1 MFVKF
6 LLLHLLIPA
15 VQMFSNELSKLIYK
29 ASKMI
34 SGSELDIDSYSNAL
48 RPLGKYIFAFPKWCK
63 SLNIYVIHRWL
74 KHQLEFSQLYPVV
87 RKYKNKKNW
96 QCRYVR
102 PHIYSSTCSRCKIY
116 LKQKWKSFMY
126 LLKSD
131 NYINSLGTGYF
142 LGIRNWLG

>member
-1 MFVKF
+1 MLVKF
-6 LLLHLLIPA
+6 LLLHLLIPT
-15 VQMFSNELSKLIYK
+15 VQIFSNELSELIYK

-48 RPLGKYIFAFPKWCK
+48 RPLGKHIFAFPKWCK
-63 SLNIYVIHRWL
+63 SLNVIHSWL
-74 KHQLEFSQLYPVV
+74 KHQLVFSQLYPVV
-87 RKYKNKKNW
+87 HKYKNKKNW

-102 PHIYSSTCSRCKIY
+102 QHIYSSTCSRCKIY
-116 LKQKWKSFMY
+116 LNQKWKSFMY

-131 NYINSLGTGYF
+131 NYINSLDTGYF